1 MGKMQCE
8 NTRNINSQK
17 RTKDQ
22 WNSANACQ
30 VMHFGMP
37 QLTIPSNHDQP
48 QPNEHDYCGF
58 KLLRLISVLEEP
70 YFEQFSKTY
79 VGQEG
84 DYADSI
90 YNRY

>member
-1 MGKMQCE
+1 
-8 NTRNINSQK
+8 
-17 RTKDQ
+17 
-22 WNSANACQ
+22 
-30 VMHFGMP
+30 MHFGMP

-58 KLLRLISVLEEP
+58 KLLRLISVLGEP